1 MRTFNLFISHSWTY
15 ADHYQRL
22 RDLLRGRPYFRF
34 KDYSVP
40 PEDPLDT
47 DGTVRELR
55 QAIRRQMSSCNIVL
69 IAAGVYATHSRWMRE
84 EIALAEKGFSEPKP
98 IIAIKP
104 RGNERISAEV
114 RVAASAVVG
123 WSTESVVGAIRTW
136 AR

>member
-15 ADHYQRL
+15 AAQYNRL
-22 RDLLRGRPYFRF
+22 RDLLENRPYFRF
-34 KDYSVP
+34 KNYSVP
-40 PEDPLDT
+40 PDDPLDT

-55 QAIRRQMSSCNIVL
+55 AAIRRQMSSCNAVL

-84 EIALAEKGFSEPKP
+84 EIALAQKGFSEPKP

-114 RVAASAVVG
+114 RIAASAVVG
-123 WSTESVVGAIRTW
+123 WNTESVVAAIRKW